1 MPRGQFSIEREALP
15 ETAAPMRHA
24 LAAFLKALDIPEA
37 ARLDVITAVGEALAN
52 AVEHAYR
59 NGPVGDVKIVAR
71 METCDVLAVEVVDR
85 GTFAEP
91 KRRPDRGFGL
101 RIVRSV
107 AHAVDLDT
115 EAGTTISMRFE
126 IPSQLSS

>member
-1 MPRGQFSIEREALP
+1 MSRGEFCLERVALA

-24 LAAFLKALDIPEA
+24 LAAFLDALDVPEHI
-37 ARLDVITAVGEALAN
+37 RLDVITAVGEALAN

-59 NGPVGDVKIVAR
+59 NGPVGEVKIVASI
-71 METCDVLAVEVVDR
+71 ETGGVLAVEVVDR

-91 KRRPDRGFGL
+91 RARPNRGFGL

-107 AHAVDLDT
+107 AQTVSLET
-115 EAGTTISMRFE
+115 ECGTTISMRFDL
-126 IPSQLSS
+126 PS

>member
-1 MPRGQFSIEREALP
+1 VPRGQFYLERVALA

-24 LAAFLKALDIPEA
+24 LAAFLDALDIPENV
-37 ARLDVITAVGEALAN
+37 RLDVVTAVGEALAN

-59 NGPVGDVKIVAR
+59 NCPVGEVKIVAR
-71 METCDVLAVEVVDR
+71 MESGRVLAVEVVDR

-91 KRRPDRGFGL
+91 RPRPDRGFGL

-107 AHAVDLDT
+107 AQAVNLET
-115 EAGTTISMRFE
+115 ECGTTISMRFDL
-126 IPSQLSS
+126 PP